1 MIRIG
6 SDFVPGDTLSAL
18 FNPTAATPPTHSA
31 TTNRATSFR
40 FISDPMVEGR
50 ATDNPLAILPHV
62 QTYAARSRPF
72 TCRYPPTTYASNLS
86 KNAPASRYLS
96 HWTINA

>member
-6 SDFVPGDTLSAL
+6 SDFVPGATRLSAL

-31 TTNRATSFR
+31 TTNSATSFR

-50 ATDNPLAILPHV
+50 ATDNPLADFTPCPDI
-62 QTYAARSRPF
+62 RRPF
-72 TCRYPPTTYASNLS
+72 PPVHMPLHPNDLRLEPQQKHSRLTIS
-86 KNAPASRYLS
+86 KSL
-96 HWTINA
+96 